1 MPRGGLVRART
12 LLACLCL
19 AALHLVAAAA
29 VTTAAAQIG
38 SERYA
43 AIVTEARSGN
53 VLIAASPDEQLYPAS
68 LTKMMTIYMAFD
80 ALRDGRTSLSSLV
93 QVSAQA
99 AAMPPS
105 RLGLVA
111 GMSLTVEEAI
121 LALVTK
127 SANDAAAALGEHLG
141 GGSEHRFAQLMTLR
155 ARALGMTRTTFRNAS
170 GLPDLDQVSTA
181 RDMALLGRR
190 LQQDFPERFAYFS
203 TPHFVFRGRTHWNHN
218 RLLQEYDGTDGIKT
232 GYVNDSGFNLVASA
246 QRDGVRLVASVFG
259 GRSGRERDRHMMA
272 LLDQGFA
279 SLGVAP
285 RGPISV
291 PDAPVLMARR
301 PAPRGLGGLLAS
313 AQAATA
319 RPGRPALVRA
329 ALARPPGAVEAR
341 GRAVAT
347 RPGVGR
353 GPRSVTRPATARL
366 LVVARPTRAAA
377 RIEQG
382 DTGRGL
388 AARPV
393 AAARKPAQPVAAA
406 PAKAAPQRPTTQAS
420 RARRPAG

>member
-1 MPRGGLVRART
+1 MIFAGLF
-12 LLACLCL
+12 LAVS
-19 AALHLVAAAA
+19 AAFG
-29 VTTAAAQIG
+29 TATAQIG

-43 AIVTEARSGN
+43 AIVTDARSGN
-53 VLIAASPDEQLYPAS
+53 VLIAASPDEQRYPAS
-68 LTKMMTIYMAFD
+68 LTKMMTVYMAFD
-80 ALRDGRTSLSSLV
+80 ALRDGRTSLSSPV
-93 QVSAQA
+93 RVSAEA
-99 AAMPPS
+99 ASMPPS
-105 RLGLVA
+105 RLGLVPGVA
-111 GMSLTVEEAI
+111 LTVEEAI

-190 LQQDFPERFAYFS
+190 LLQDFPDRFAYFS
-203 TPHFVFRGRTHWNHN
+203 TPNFVFRGRTHWNHN

-259 GRSGRERDRHMMA
+259 GRTGRERDRHMMA

-279 SLGVAP
+279 SMGVAP
-285 RGPISV
+285 RSPMS
-291 PDAPVLMARR
+291 APAEAPQLMARR
-301 PAPRGLGGLLAS
+301 VMPRGLAGLVAS

-319 RPGRPALVRA
+319 WPGQP
-329 ALARPPGAVEAR
+329 ALAR
-341 GRAVAT
+341 GRVASSVAT
-347 RPGVGR
+347 RPAATRPV
-353 GPRSVTRPATARL
+353 PSVTRPATLRM
-366 LVVARPTRAAA
+366 VVVTRPTRAAA

-382 DTGRGL
+382 DSSRGT
-388 AARPV
+388 V
-393 AAARKPAQPVAAA
+393 ARKPAPAAA
-406 PAKAAPQRPTTQAS
+406 ANGTAPQRPAVQTS
-420 RARRPAG
+420 RARRPGG